1 MIAQFFY
8 DDSAL
13 FLITILTS
21 VVYLGDSLGRIIYAI
36 DYPIVS
42 QQCFWIG

>member
-1 MIAQFFY
+1 MIAKFFY

-13 FLITILTS
+13 FFMTILTS
-21 VVYLGDSLGRIIYAI
+21 IVCLGDSLGRIIYAI

-42 QQCFWIG
+42 QQCLWIG